1 MSDNLHDGQA
11 HASVRQTFAQG
22 AEQGITN
29 GQNAFEAAWQQ
40 RLSGQSAAA
49 DILKALSQ
57 PDRSEAHNRAGQK
70 TRSGEKPA
78 LQTSDWASHAAGSQT
93 ETGVQADRLSSKAQP
108 MAQRRPLPA
117 QDQPSEPSAAFNQ
130 TATAW
135 PTSQMENDRQRI
147 GTAGHDTQF
156 SPPRT
161 VPAMPPLK
169 PPQRPFAAQPPV
181 ATAVAQQN
189 ARREAASAADG
200 LDDLASKIKQI
211 LDEESRRHGIDV

>member
-1 MSDNLHDGQA
+1 
-11 HASVRQTFAQG
+11 
-22 AEQGITN
+22 
-29 GQNAFEAAWQQ
+29 
-40 RLSGQSAAA
+40 
-49 DILKALSQ
+49 
-57 PDRSEAHNRAGQK
+57 
-70 TRSGEKPA
+70 
-78 LQTSDWASHAAGSQT
+78 
-93 ETGVQADRLSSKAQP
+93 
-108 MAQRRPLPA
+108 MAQRPLPA

-135 PTSQMENDRQRI
+135 PTSQMENDHQRI
-147 GTAGHDTQF
+147 GTASNTQF